1 MPNFDI
7 SQFKVVES
15 PYYEEQFNE
24 IDLYKAAYDSRLP
37 VMIKGPTG

>member
-15 PYYEEQFNE
+15 PYW
-24 IDLYKAAYDSRLP
+24 R
-37 VMIKGPTG
+37 